1 MRVAFPFQ
9 LIGWRDE
16 LQTRGRKKKEP
27 DPQLLPKASKQHVQE
42 SAMKINPT
50 VWKNY
55 NNTDF

>member
-1 MRVAFPFQ
+1 
-9 LIGWRDE
+9 
-16 LQTRGRKKKEP
+16 
-27 DPQLLPKASKQHVQE
+27 LPKASKQHVQE